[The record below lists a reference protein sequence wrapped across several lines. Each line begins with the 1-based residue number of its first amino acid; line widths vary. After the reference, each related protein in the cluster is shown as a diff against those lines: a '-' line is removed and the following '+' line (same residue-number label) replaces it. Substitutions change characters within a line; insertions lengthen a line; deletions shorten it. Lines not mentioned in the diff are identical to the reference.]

1 MAMTNQQKARLI
13 MDMLDELYPDPP
25 IPLDHVNLFTF
36 LIAVLLSAR
45 TTDKM
50 VNKVTPR
57 LFALADNPYDMAKL
71 SEEQIREIIKP
82 VGLSPQKAKAIKEL
96 SQILVD
102 KFHGRVPSTMEE
114 LTSLP
119 GVGRKTANVVMAQG
133 FGQPAFPVDTHI
145 FRLMHRWGLSD
156 AKTPDGVEKDAKKI
170 FPRDKWSK
178 LHLQMVYYGREYS
191 PARQW
196 DIEKDPITKAIW
208 QAEGKYPPKS
218 KSRKKN
224 PGQP

>member
-1 MAMTNQQKARLI
+1 MTKQEKARLI
-13 MDMLDELYPDPP
+13 MKMLDELYPDPP
-25 IPLDHVNLFTF
+25 IPLYHTNLFTF

-45 TTDKM
+45 TTDNM
-50 VNKVTPR
+50 VNKVTPK

-71 SEEQIREIIKP
+71 SEEQIREIIRP
-82 VGLSPQKAKAIKEL
+82 VGLSPQKAKAIKQL

-102 KFHGRVPSTMEE
+102 KFQGKVPSTMEE

-119 GVGRKTANVVMAQG
+119 GVGRKTANVILAQG

-145 FRLMHRWGLSD
+145 FRLMHRWGLSK

-178 LHLQMVYYGREYS
+178 LHLQMVYYGREHS

-208 QAEGKYPPKS
+208 EAEGKYPPK
-218 KSRKKN
+218 KN
-224 PGQP
+224 